1 MRFSENFNKFIETNP
16 VKPITEEDLDDRKV
30 VLDRLLKKNPD
41 MILPGVNFPAVQSAL
56 QSKEQISD

>member
-30 VLDRLLKKNPD
+30 VLDRLLKK
-41 MILPGVNFPAVQSAL
+41 
-56 QSKEQISD
+56 SKKRDNKS